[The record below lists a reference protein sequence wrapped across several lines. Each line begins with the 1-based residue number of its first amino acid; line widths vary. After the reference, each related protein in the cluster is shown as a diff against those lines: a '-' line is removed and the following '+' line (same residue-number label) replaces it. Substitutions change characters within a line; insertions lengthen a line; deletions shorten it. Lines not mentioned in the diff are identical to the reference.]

1 LRRDFVSIVA
11 KNGNNTAKIVSF
23 LVYCQGLTPLPMI
36 FHPVGTHCQGIIKK
50 NKVDY
55 KELNAQFSK
64 TNKLS
69 FQDPKGACFEW
80 IKSSEWKPE
89 MEGFFLIHEIYQVQS
104 LVGNFSEV
112 ALDIVEYAAD
122 EVVFL
127 SPQSSWFLN
136 GGKSE
141 GLIKFALVSSPQW
154 KQLLH
159 QIREMVFL
167 KWVDEVQPPAIL
179 GAAAFPFTRKS
190 RLIELHADGRVKIIK
205 G

>member
-1 LRRDFVSIVA
+1 MELL
-11 KNGNNTAKIVSF
+11 KKI
-23 LVYCQGLTPLPMI
+23 
-36 FHPVGTHCQGIIKK
+36 
-50 NKVDY
+50 KVNF
-55 KELNAQFSK
+55 KELSAQFSK

-69 FQDPKGACFEW
+69 FKDPQGAGFEW
-80 IKSSEWKPE
+80 IKSSQWKPG
-89 MEGFFLIHEIYQVQS
+89 MEGLFLIHEIYQLQS

-112 ALDIVEYAAD
+112 ALDIIEYAAD

-127 SPQSSWFLN
+127 SPPSSWFLN

-159 QIREMVFL
+159 QIREIVFL
-167 KWVDEVQPPAIL
+167 RWVDEADPNAIL
-179 GAAAFPFTRKS
+179 GETAFPFTRKP
-190 RLIELHADGRVKIIK
+190 RLMELHADGRVKIIK